1 MLRGR
6 RQENDDGMGL
16 FLDAI
21 CNAFGGIIFISILL
35 ALVAQVTVSEY
46 DSTDTQAIQR
56 SNDQFNE
63 LEQEVERLERIEA
76 QLATISKNV
85 VDQELKNLEKEHVE
99 RAKVVQDREESLRLS
114 RQSRTTQM
122 QRLSEAEAA
131 LKSLPGRISEARKQ
145 VRLASTNLDEER
157 RKRSLEVNLPKTRR
171 SSKKRLVFALS
182 FDRLY
187 TVFRDP
193 VAEDELNADQ
203 LKLIGKDSFRADP
216 KSGSSLDGKQWKRDL
231 LGVLGKVA
239 PDTHAVRLIV
249 WADSFDSWKKVRRE
263 LVDCGFEYSLL
274 LLDNKEVV
282 SFGGGG
288 QRLVQ

>member
-171 SSKKRLVFALS
+171 
-182 FDRLY
+182 
-187 TVFRDP
+187 
-193 VAEDELNADQ
+193 
-203 LKLIGKDSFRADP
+203 
-216 KSGSSLDGKQWKRDL
+216 
-231 LGVLGKVA
+231 
-239 PDTHAVRLIV
+239 
-249 WADSFDSWKKVRRE
+249 
-263 LVDCGFEYSLL
+263 
-274 LLDNKEVV
+274 
-282 SFGGGG
+282 
-288 QRLVQ
+288 